1 MSLLGE
7 ALSALRG
14 RRRHDAVSA
23 APPAEPLDADQ
34 ALVRAIVDGSQ
45 AAFRSWWRPTSAPAR
60 M

>member
-23 APPAEPLDADQ
+23 APPAQPPDADQ
-34 ALVRAIVDGSQ
+34 ALVRAIIHGLPPASSQ
-45 AAFRSWWRPTSAPAR
+45 LVETH
-60 M
+60 